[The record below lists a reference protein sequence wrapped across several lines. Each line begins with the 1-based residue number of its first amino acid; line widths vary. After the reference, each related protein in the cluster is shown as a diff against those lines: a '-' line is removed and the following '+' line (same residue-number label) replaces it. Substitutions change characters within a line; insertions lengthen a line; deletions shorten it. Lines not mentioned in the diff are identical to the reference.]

1 MTHSTDKV
9 QFKYNVGE
17 APVELTRGVAEA
29 LASDGVGHILDIDQL
44 QQDGAQEP
52 IEVDAEGNK
61 FVRLEPNWRNTLRYF
76 ANAHV
81 WHNFE
86 QGKVEPMISLIEQV
100 RYLALKQ
107 PDDLEAVLEELR
119 GQAGSPW

>member
-17 APVELTRGVAEA
+17 APVELTRGVAEE

-61 FVRLEPNWRNTLRYF
+61 FVRLEPDWRNTLRFF
-76 ANAHV
+76 ANAFV

-86 QGKVEPMISLIEQV
+86 EGKYDPVISLIEQI
-100 RYLALKQ
+100 RYLALSK
-107 PDDLEAVLEELR
+107 PDELESVLEELR
-119 GQAGSPW
+119 QQASFQ